1 MRKLPQPQSKTLL
14 SVRKLITTSL
24 LSSAFTFV
32 GFAQTN
38 TTTNTP
44 AIETAPLRPTNIEDY
59 LVQLAWNYSPEAESS
74 RYEIDAH
81 SQEIQLAHKD
91 WTRNLNAAINLNDVS
106 LPALSV
112 QPANPSLPR
121 IATYPLWQVGLGV
134 NFGDLIQRKNKV
146 KYAIDKKKM
155 SEAALNFNKNKIKAE
170 VLKRYQEL
178 LVAQEILK
186 VRLQSLDVAQTNKT
200 QISSLFSVTKAS
212 FEEYNQAN
220 KAFFEASES
229 KLKAQSDIRIKQI
242 ALEEMIGVKWESV
255 EKMKVNFEKR

>member
-1 MRKLPQPQSKTLL
+1 
-14 SVRKLITTSL
+14 VRKLITTSL
-24 LSSAFTFV
+24 LSTAFTFV
-32 GFAQTN
+32 GLAQSKTAP
-38 TTTNTP
+38 NTP
-44 AIETAPLRPTNIEDY
+44 VIETAAVRPTNIEDY
-59 LVQLAWNYSPEAESS
+59 IVQLAWNYSPEAESS
-74 RYEIDAH
+74 KYEIDAH
-81 SQEIQLAHKD
+81 TQEIQLAQKE

-112 QPANPSLPR
+112 KPANPSLPR
-121 IATYPLWQVGLGV
+121 IATYPLWQVGLGI

-146 KYAIDKKKM
+146 RYAIDHKKM
-155 SEAALNFNKNKIKAE
+155 SEAELNFKKNKLKAE
-170 VLKRYQEL
+170 ALKRYQEF

-220 KAFFEASES
+220 KAFFEATES
-229 KLKAQSDIRIKQI
+229 KIIAQSDIRIKQI

-255 EKMKVNFEKR
+255 EKMKINFEKK